1 MLRMRCVRPFPY
13 ECSPISRACALSRRD
28 AASISEVD
36 AVPLFTS
43 SACKL
48 TEFYCS
54 WCRPAYARD
63 KPSMS
68 THR

>member
-48 TEFYCS
+48 TEFLLFLV
-54 WCRPAYARD
+54 
-63 KPSMS
+63 
-68 THR
+68 